1 MLTHWIWLSTR
12 QVLSDRARVDLL
24 QHFPDPEEIFH
35 AAAGAFDGME
45 GISQDA
51 ARSLD
56 NKDLTEAEQIL
67 AQCRQKRLQILTWQD
82 AGFPRALKSIPDP
95 PVVLYYK
102 GTLPEF
108 DALPMIGVVGTRKA
122 STYGL
127 KNARTLGKE
136 ITRHGGIVVS
146 GMAEGIDAMASWG
159 ALDAQGTPVGVLG
172 SGIDRIYPRC
182 NWELFRKV
190 EEKGCLISEYPPGV
204 APNRWQFPK
213 RNRII
218 SGLCCGV
225 LVVEAPEKSG
235 ALITA
240 RQALDQGRDVYTVPG
255 NIGVESCRGSNALLR
270 DGASAVMCGWDILEV
285 YQHRFPDKIHKNIPE
300 VSEKYEK
307 MAVDNV
313 AASHYSDEDE
323 STAPTDSLEQ
333 QLLAFLGPE
342 EQQLDLVIEKLGL
355 PSAQVLSA
363 LTLLEV
369 QGLVFTR
376 PGGWVS
382 RN

>member
-1 MLTHWIWLSTR
+1 MLQYWLWLATR
-12 QVLSDRARVDLL
+12 TGMSEGEKIQVLE
-24 QHFPDPEEIFH
+24 HFGTPEDCFYAD
-35 AAAGAFDGME
+35 AAACDEWEDLRGPAR
-45 GISQDA
+45 DA
-51 ARSLD
+51 ILD
-56 NKDLTEAEQIL
+56 KDLTEAEQIL
-67 AQCRQKRLQILTWQD
+67 RACRQLRVRILTYLDQS
-82 AGFPRALKSIPDP
+82 FPNSLRNIPDP
-95 PVVLYYK
+95 PLVLYCK

-108 DALPMIGVVGTRKA
+108 DREPMIGVVGTRKA

-285 YQHRFPDKIHKNIPE
+285 YQHRFPDKIHKNIPG